1 MASMKTITISR
12 MEGIYAICEDKNQKY
27 YAIEIAEL
35 PKGAKVGDV
44 LNVDDVEGT
53 LTIHPEE
60 TKVNKKKK

>member
-1 MASMKTITISR
+1 MKTITISR

-44 LNVDDVEGT
+44 LIVDDVEGT
-53 LTIHPEE
+53 LTIHEKE
-60 TKVNKKKK
+60 TAGNKKQKS

>member
-1 MASMKTITISR
+1 MKTITISR